1 MKKIVLL
8 LLTILTVNTFANDYK
23 IFDPKRDSIWLP
35 YTYVI
40 NGTFDVIQNPY
51 WFSQD
56 DYSKKMTEAWNR
68 VREPD
73 RNIKRDGG
81 YKKLIQDEVFSSR
94 VVPNIGLHFIGGSY
108 DTVHLREYF
117 EHHGY
122 PMPDVWAFLFTY
134 AAHMGNEALETSHHE
149 ISSHDHIADL
159 YIFDLAAFIM
169 SYNESYMNFLLD
181 DMEVKAWHFQPIWS
195 LKSDDFFN
203 AGLSYVT
210 RPKFLQFNDGKM
222 KPFIYFGMQNIAG
235 LSYLYQEDRVVSLG
249 GGMSLTDPLE
259 QKGRFVVSI
268 FHESN
273 GELDGSLFINGSED
287 MSWRLNL
294 YPNLLK
300 YKDVDP
306 GFIIGN
312 KRGGGISLGL
322 TVNMPFGLGT
332 DHL

>member
-1 MKKIVLL
+1 MKIILSLVL
-8 LLTILTVNTFANDYK
+8 TFFLNGAFAKEYQ
-23 IFDPKRDSIWLP
+23 IFDPKKNSIWTP

-51 WFSQD
+51 WFSQKN
-56 DYSKKMTEAWNR
+56 YSEKMTVVWNR
-68 VREPD
+68 IKEPD
-73 RNIKRDGG
+73 KNIKRDGG
-81 YKKLIQDEVFSSR
+81 YGKLIKDEFFSSR

-108 DTVHLREYF
+108 DTLMLREYF
-117 EHHGY
+117 EYNGY
-122 PMPDVWAFLFTY
+122 PAPAVWSFLFTY

-159 YIFDLAAFIM
+159 YVFDLAAFIM
-169 SYNESYMNFLLD
+169 SYNKTYMNFLLD
-181 DMEVKAWHFQPIWS
+181 EMEVKAWHFQPVWS

-203 AGLSYVT
+203 AGLNYIT
-210 RPKFLQFNDGKM
+210 RPKVLQFNDGKL

-235 LSYLYQEDRVVSLG
+235 LSFTYKEERVISVG

-259 QKGRFVVSI
+259 QKGRFVVSL
-268 FHESN
+268 FHETN

-306 GFIIGN
+306 GFIVGN